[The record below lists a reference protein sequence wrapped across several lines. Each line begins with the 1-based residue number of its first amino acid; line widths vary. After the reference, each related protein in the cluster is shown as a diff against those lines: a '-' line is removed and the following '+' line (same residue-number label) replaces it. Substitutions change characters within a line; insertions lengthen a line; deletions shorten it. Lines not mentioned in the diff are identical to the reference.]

1 MRAGSW
7 TAWLLPWFSIGVA
20 EAGCPAWTTGR
31 YIMILAKQPSIED
44 NKEASELIA
53 HIEPT
58 DDEFASSI
66 EPIAEDEP
74 IREGLAESSAD

>member
-1 MRAGSW
+1 
-7 TAWLLPWFSIGVA
+7 
-20 EAGCPAWTTGR
+20 
-31 YIMILAKQPSIED
+31 MILAKQPSIED

-74 IREGLAESSAD
+74 IREGLAESSED